1 MLLWMKN
8 MACYISKHRILQPS
22 SHHIT
27 STPTVSIEGTQDNC
41 HTTLNNLAVNVAA
54 THQQCTLERLR
65 MWKHRIV
72 APDSSDAYQRND
84 LSYLRLLHLP
94 IHRKA
99 LNDLTWDICFSL
111 TVIFWS
117 SKYLI
122 WPLMQKF
129 LYILPLNPCLLGAV
143 FQSYPRYYVLG
154 FSPQFWPP
162 NKANAQLLGYAFFSV
177 DNFGHHLGRDS
188 EKTSVL
194 CLNSMKNRS
203 LGTSRG
209 LFYPSVFSESPHEFG
224 WVSPGS

>member
-41 HTTLNNLAVNVAA
+41 HTTINNLAVNVAA
-54 THQQCTLERLR
+54 THQQCTLERRR

-99 LNDLTWDICFSL
+99 LNDLTGDICFSL

-122 WPLMQKF
+122 FDAKIPIYPAPQPL
-129 LYILPLNPCLLGAV
+129 LLG
-143 FQSYPRYYVLG
+143 SCL
-154 FSPQFWPP
+154 
-162 NKANAQLLGYAFFSV
+162 
-177 DNFGHHLGRDS
+177 S
-188 EKTSVL
+188 ELSEIL
-194 CLNSMKNRS
+194 CL
-203 LGTSRG
+203 G
-209 LFYPSVFSESPHEFG
+209 LQSSILATK
-224 WVSPGS
+224 